1 VAHILAQIAKWP
13 VEDSAAIILWLAL
26 LLLPLVL
33 LVVLMIIYGRY
44 VRFVRAHVE
53 RTVEHWER
61 IEYLLAQI
69 AANTGPKR
77 E

>member
-1 VAHILAQIAKWP
+1 VAHILAQIAEWP
-13 VEDSAAIILWLAL
+13 VEDWAPIIFWLAL
-26 LLLPLVL
+26 LLLPLIL
-33 LVVLMIIYGRY
+33 LVVLMISYGRY
-44 VRFVRAHVE
+44 LRFVRAHVE

-61 IEYLLAQI
+61 IESLLAQI